1 VLNIL
6 NSLLVPVLNPK
17 STTFSPLV
25 QRPQKIEEKD
35 SNNVFFGYLY
45 GSKHLI
51 FGPKK
56 FLKFFG
62 AAFGAWYTIFKKI
75 FLKLR

>member
-45 GSKHLI
+45 GSKNL
-51 FGPKK
+51 FFRPKK
-56 FLKFFG
+56 ILELHLVPG
-62 AAFGAWYTIFKKI
+62 TTLKKI